1 MSWRYTLRMTKR
13 VTMTPG
19 TRRTKHRRMGE
30 THRQFWFVWRGRR
43 LCCDGLRCAPP
54 ILLAVLLVATLN
66 AHALEFPSRPVRI
79 VVGFGA
85 AGPDTSARILAQ
97 QLGVQ
102 MNQQFVVDNRP
113 GANGIIGAD
122 IVAKSAADGYTLLV
136 TSGSFA
142 INPSIYKKLPF
153 DTLRDFAPISQV
165 SGSDAHI
172 LVVSGTLP
180 VNSLRELI
188 EYAKKPGAKLA
199 YGSPGI
205 GNSLHLAAALLNQ
218 RGGLNMVHVPYKGAG
233 AAVTALLGGEVQ
245 VMMATPPMSLPHIRS
260 GRLKA
265 LAYNHTARA
274 AFLPDVPTM
283 TEAGLNNTQ
292 MEASWHGLLA
302 PAKTPAA
309 ILARL
314 EKETQKAVAVP
325 QVREQFS
332 RVELKPVGSSAAEF
346 RALLVEAV
354 KKLAE
359 IVKIAGVQPE

>member
-1 MSWRYTLRMTKR
+1 MRIWRDCSLLRKPLELALYFAAEKIMR
-13 VTMTPG
+13 SP
-19 TRRTKHRRMGE
+19 
-30 THRQFWFVWRGRR
+30 FV
-43 LCCDGLRCAPP
+43 LITAV
-54 ILLAVLLVATLN
+54 LAVATGMVQ
-66 AHALEFPSRPVRI
+66 AQDYPTRPVRVI
-79 VVGFGA
+79 VGFGA
-85 AGPDTSARILAQ
+85 GGPDTSARILAT

-122 IVAKSAADGYTLLV
+122 IVAKSTPDGHTLLV

-153 DTLRDFAPISQV
+153 DSLRDFVPVSQI

-180 VNSLRELI
+180 VNSVRELI
-188 EYAKKPGAKLA
+188 DYSKKPGAKLA

-205 GNSLHLAAALLNQ
+205 GNSLHLAAALFNQ
-218 RGGLNMVHVPYKGAG
+218 RAGTNMVHVPYKGAG
-233 AAVTALLGGEVQ
+233 AAVTALLAGEVQ
-245 VMMATPPMSLPHIRS
+245 VMLATPPMSLPHIRS
-260 GRLKA
+260 GRLKV

-274 AFLPDVPTM
+274 SFLPDVPTM
-283 TEAGLNNTQ
+283 TEAGLNGTQ

-302 PAKTPAA
+302 PAKTPTA
-309 ILARL
+309 IIARI
-314 EKETQKAVAVP
+314 EKETQRALTVP

-332 RVELKPVGSSAAEF
+332 RVELKAVGSSAADF
-346 RALLVEAV
+346 RALLVDAI
-354 KKLAE
+354 KKLGE

>member
-1 MSWRYTLRMTKR
+1 MHCSQ
-13 VTMTPG
+13 
-19 TRRTKHRRMGE
+19 E
-30 THRQFWFVWRGRR
+30 
-43 LCCDGLRCAPP
+43 
-54 ILLAVLLVATLN
+54 AVLRFCLLCLLYVAGAATQ
-66 AHALEFPSRPVRI
+66 AQDYPTRPVRVI
-79 VVGFGA
+79 VGFGA
-85 AGPDTSARILAQ
+85 GGPDTSARLLSAQ
-97 QLGVQ
+97 LSTQ

-113 GANGIIGAD
+113 GANGIIAAD
-122 IVAKSAADGYTLLV
+122 IVAKSAPDGYTLLV

-153 DTLRDFAPISQV
+153 DTLRDFAPLSQI

-188 EYAKKPGAKLA
+188 DYGKKPGAKLA

-205 GNSLHLAAALLNQ
+205 GNSLHLAGALFNQ
-218 RGGLNMVHVPYKGAG
+218 RAGLSMVHVPYKGAA
-233 AAVTALLGGEVQ
+233 AAVTALLAGEVQ
-245 VMMATPPMSLPHIRS
+245 VMLATPPASLPHIRS

-265 LAYNHTARA
+265 LAYNHSVRA
-274 AFLPDVPTM
+274 PYLPDVPTM
-283 TEAGLNNTQ
+283 SEAGLQGTQ

-309 ILARL
+309 VLARI
-314 EKETQKAVAVP
+314 ESETRKALAVP
-325 QVREQFS
+325 QVRDQFGK
-332 RVELKPVGSSAAEF
+332 VELKAVGSSAAEF
-346 RALLVEAV
+346 RALLVDAV

>member
-1 MSWRYTLRMTKR
+1 MQNKIIFML
-13 VTMTPG
+13 
-19 TRRTKHRRMGE
+19 
-30 THRQFWFVWRGRR
+30 
-43 LCCDGLRCAPP
+43 AA
-54 ILLAVLLVATLN
+54 LAVPAGIV
-66 AHALEFPSRPVRI
+66 HAQDYPSRPVRVI
-79 VVGFGA
+79 VGFGA
-85 AGPDTSARILAQ
+85 GGPDTTARILAQ
-97 QLGVQ
+97 QLGAQ
-102 MNQQFVVDNRP
+102 MGQSFVVDNRP

-122 IVAKSAADGYTLLV
+122 IVAKSAPDGYTLLV

-153 DTLRDFAPISQV
+153 DSLRDFVPVSQIA
-165 SGSDAHI
+165 GSDAHI
-172 LVVSGTLP
+172 LVVSSALP

-188 EYAKKPGAKLA
+188 EYSKKPGAKLA

-205 GNSLHLAAALLNQ
+205 GNSLHLAGALLNQ
-218 RGGLNMVHVPYKGAG
+218 RAGANMVHVPYKGAG

-274 AFLPDVPTM
+274 SFLPDVPTM

-309 ILARL
+309 IIARI
-314 EKETQKAVAVP
+314 EKETQKAVAVQ
-325 QVREQFS
+325 QVRDQFAK
-332 RVELKPVGSSAAEF
+332 VELKPVGSSSGEF
-346 RALLVEAV
+346 RALLADNIR
-354 KKLAE
+354 KLGE
-359 IVKIAGVQPE
+359 IVRIAGIQPE